1 MNTGSAH
8 SVSNRKEKC
17 SNKLIRRSW
26 PYRNCQLGLYK
37 TSQQQLP
44 VAFRYPEREN
54 YMEVVIAAALRTAV
68 GKFNGSIAKVP
79 ASDLGAQVIKALLAS
94 TGVKPEQI
102 SEVILGQVLTAGV
115 GQNPAR
121 QAQIRSG
128 IPDTVPAMTIG
139 KVCGSGLKATHLAT
153 QAIKCGDADI
163 VIAGGQENMSAAPHI
178 LQGSRD
184 GFRMG
189 DAKLVDSMI
198 IDGLWDVYNNY
209 HMGTT
214 AENVAKKYQISRREQ
229 DTFAAASQ
237 QKAEAA
243 QKTGKF
249 KDEITPIEIVS
260 RKGTAVFDADEFI
273 RYGATAESLGELKP
287 AFSKDGTVTAGNASG
302 INDGAAAVMMMSA
315 RKASELGL
323 KPLARIKAYASAGV
337 DPKFMG
343 MGPVPAS
350 QLCLKKAGWTH
361 QELDLMEIN
370 EAFAAQAI
378 GVNCHM
384 GWDTSK
390 INVNGGAIAIGHPIG
405 ASGCRILVTLLHE
418 MIRRDAKKG
427 LASLCI
433 GGGMGVA
440 LAVER

>member
-1 MNTGSAH
+1 MND
-8 SVSNRKEKC
+8 
-17 SNKLIRRSW
+17 
-26 PYRNCQLGLYK
+26 
-37 TSQQQLP
+37 
-44 VAFRYPEREN
+44 
-54 YMEVVIAAALRTAV
+54 VVITAALRSAV
-68 GKFNGSIAKVP
+68 GKFGGSISKVS
-79 ASDLGAQVIKALLAS
+79 AADLGAQIIKALL
-94 TGVKPEQI
+94 TQTDVKPAQI

-121 QAQIRSG
+121 QALIRSG
-128 IPDTVPAMTIG
+128 IPNNVPGMTIG
-139 KVCGSGLKATHLAT
+139 KVCGSGLKAVHLAA
-153 QAIKCGDADI
+153 QAIRCGDEDLI
-163 VIAGGQENMSAAPHI
+163 IAGGQENMSASPHI

-198 IDGLWDVYNNY
+198 VDGLWDVYNNY
-209 HMGTT
+209 HMGMT
-214 AENVAKKYQISRREQ
+214 AENVAKKYEISRRDQ
-229 DTFAAASQ
+229 DELAAASA
-237 QKAEAA
+237 QKA
-243 QKTGKF
+243 GRF
-249 KDEITPIEIVS
+249 KAEIVPIEIVA
-260 RKGTAVFDADEFI
+260 RKATTSFDTDVYIRAGTTVDAL
-273 RYGATAESLGELKP
+273 SELKP
-287 AFSKDGTVTAGNASG
+287 AFAKDGTVTAGNASG
-302 INDGAAAVMMMSA
+302 INDGAAAVVMMSA

-323 KPLARIKAYASAGV
+323 KPLASIRAYSSAGV
-337 DPKFMG
+337 DPKLMG

-361 QELDLMEIN
+361 QDLDLLEIN

-378 GVNCHM
+378 AVNRQM

-440 LAVER
+440 IAIER